1 MRVATV
7 GFHAFRATKTQRR
20 NPIVA
25 TDLSIAL
32 VNAEMIFLKIVGAMF
47 LAIAGRKILTPGV

>member
-1 MRVATV
+1 MDILVA
-7 GFHAFRATKTQRR
+7 GEG
-20 NPIVA
+20 
-25 TDLSIAL
+25 

>member
-1 MRVATV
+1 MSSRPRSAT
-7 GFHAFRATKTQRR
+7 ATF
-20 NPIVA
+20 
-25 TDLSIAL
+25 